1 MKQEPDDFSN
11 VKDITDSFLCALTL
25 SLGVLDSLGIRDV
38 SLETFLIERWNAK
51 EIFYDMVNEHT
62 KDDEKRRENSEIH
75 DRIQTNMSDK
85 LIRTMRRMT
94 RHTNRITITAEPLD
108 GTSAKKE
115 KIDRD
120 QNAWNNSLL
129 QELYESRAKVTTKQR

>member
-1 MKQEPDDFSN
+1 M
-11 VKDITDSFLCALTL
+11 
-25 SLGVLDSLGIRDV
+25 
-38 SLETFLIERWNAK
+38 ETFLIERWNAK

-94 RHTNRITITAEPLD
+94 RHTNRITITAESFD
-108 GTSAKKE
+108 GTSALHA

>member
-1 MKQEPDDFSN
+1 MCLNTF
-11 VKDITDSFLCALTL
+11 FR
-25 SLGVLDSLGIRDV
+25 VLDSLGIRDV

-85 LIRTMRRMT
+85 
-94 RHTNRITITAEPLD
+94 
-108 GTSAKKE
+108 
-115 KIDRD
+115 
-120 QNAWNNSLL
+120 
-129 QELYESRAKVTTKQR
+129 